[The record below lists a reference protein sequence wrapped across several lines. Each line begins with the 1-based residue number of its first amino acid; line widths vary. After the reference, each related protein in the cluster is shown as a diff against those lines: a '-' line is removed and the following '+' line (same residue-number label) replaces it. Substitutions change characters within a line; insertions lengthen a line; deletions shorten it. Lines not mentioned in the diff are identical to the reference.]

1 MLIDIENTP
10 FLWYSEFVQN
20 PLPNRKRGVF
30 YLIMIAQKEQKNQLP
45 KEIQPAFKELK
56 VLKHLRNSGFK
67 KKFGFSCSYLFQVIF
82 VLIFHHKNWFRL
94 LETERSESF
103 LGKDAVYRFLNHS
116 SYAWRRFLTALSAET
131 VSKVCSLTSSHR
143 VTVFI
148 VDDSMYERNRS
159 KAVELLA
166 RCWDHAKGC
175 YYHGFRMLTLGWS
188 DGHTFI
194 PVDFSLLSSTKSQI
208 NGISEK
214 IDKRTS
220 GYKRRTEALRR
231 STELVPVMLDQA
243 LAAGMTASYVLM
255 DSWFTFAPLIRAI
268 TQRGLDV
275 IGMVKATNQR
285 YLVNGRKLS
294 LKELYSV
301 ATPAQGKKRRILRSI
316 RTQMVP
322 GIPMQIVFV
331 RHRTNKNEWLAIL
344 STDCTLTEEE
354 IIRIYSI
361 RWDIETFFKCTK
373 SILKLQKEFQ
383 GRSYDMLISH
393 TTIVYARY
401 ILLAW
406 QHRQNT
412 DERTLGGLFTLLC
425 DEVGELDW
433 AVALQQL
440 LDIVND
446 VSEKAGKK
454 LSKLIK
460 SQLQQWIMALPAYIR
475 VYLTDWSCES

>member
-1 MLIDIENTP
+1 
-10 FLWYSEFVQN
+10 
-20 PLPNRKRGVF
+20 
-30 YLIMIAQKEQKNQLP
+30 
-45 KEIQPAFKELK
+45 
-56 VLKHLRNSGFK
+56 
-67 KKFGFSCSYLFQVIF
+67 
-82 VLIFHHKNWFRL
+82 
-94 LETERSESF
+94 
-103 LGKDAVYRFLNHS
+103 
-116 SYAWRRFLTALSAET
+116 
-131 VSKVCSLTSSHR
+131 
-143 VTVFI
+143 
-148 VDDSMYERNRS
+148 
-159 KAVELLA
+159 
-166 RCWDHAKGC
+166 
-175 YYHGFRMLTLGWS
+175 MLTLGWS

-231 STELVPVMLDQA
+231 STELVPLMLDQA
-243 LAAGMTASYVLM
+243 LASGMTASYVLM
-255 DSWFTFAPLIRAI
+255 DSWFTFAPLIREI

-294 LKELYSV
+294 LKELYSF
-301 ATPAQGKKRRILRSI
+301 ATPAHGKNKGVLRSI
-316 RTQMVP
+316 RTQMAP
-322 GIPMQIVFV
+322 GIPMVIVFV
-331 RHRTNKNEWLAIL
+331 RHRTKKNEWLAIL

-354 IIRIYSI
+354 IIRIYRM

-373 SILKLQKEFQ
+373 SVLKLQKEFQ

-412 DERTLGGLFTLLC
+412 DDRTLGGLFTELC
-425 DEVGELDW
+425 DEVSELDW

-440 LDIVND
+440 LEILND

-460 SQLQQWIMALPAYIR
+460 SQLHQWIMALPAYIR
-475 VYLTDWSCES
+475 IYLTDWSCKS